1 MKVTLE
7 KDYRKYYTLDDL
19 DRAKMVIAYEKTE
32 DYEKIEQ
39 WVEYAVNEAGRD
51 NSEWCEKVLDA
62 TARTA
67 RNDRVWDAYGE
78 GTGNMDVWIEF
89 LARTSNGFIDGGA
102 YLSDIWQTGAI
113 PYAHHMY
120 FRYARYEER

>member
-7 KDYRKYYTLDDL
+7 KDYRKYYTLEDL
-19 DRAKMVIAYEKTE
+19 DRAKMVIAYEKTQ
-32 DYEKIEQ
+32 DDEKIEE
-39 WVEYAVNEAGRD
+39 WVQYAVNEAGKD
-51 NSEWCEKVLDA
+51 KSEWCEKVLEA

-67 RNDRVWDAYGE
+67 RNNRVCDAYGD

-89 LARTSNGFIDGGA
+89 TARTSDGFIEGGA
-102 YLSDIWQTGAI
+102 YLSDIWQTGAT

-120 FRYARYEER
+120 IRYARYEGR